1 MGSAPVRLRTVPS
14 GMSDAVDEQLTWAS
28 LLGQWAAFAQ
38 ASKGL
43 PRNVEGERWRA
54 AVAPIIELQ
63 AVTFALADL
72 DKLKLPGERAVGVD
86 TAQILIR
93 KDAAALQELW
103 RGEKLPREV
112 VSLMDDAR
120 AALAAA
126 KDGGVEWRVE
136 AEKLECMHPGEL
148 VAALLGAG
156 FEGDLFVPVP
166 GGVLFKGSPCAFA
179 RGPGGERPEEAVCG
193 AVREFL
199 FSGVRRRRE
208 GGAPS
213 IEGPTGASRMR
224 QVYRQFDFGKGC
236 VVRDLVLAVGGEVP
250 PGQPQLVQAIARGR
264 EVPVPLPIPGR
275 SELNAV
281 PLEFE

>member
-1 MGSAPVRLRTVPS
+1 MTESN
-14 GMSDAVDEQLTWAS
+14 DQLTWAA
-28 LLGQWAAFAQ
+28 LLGHWAAFAQ

-63 AVTFALADL
+63 AVTFALGDI

-93 KDAAALQELW
+93 KDAAALHELW
-103 RGEKLPREV
+103 RGEELPREV
-112 VSLMDDAR
+112 VILMDDAR

-126 KDGGVEWRVE
+126 RDGGVEWRIA
-136 AEKLECMHPGEL
+136 AERLECQHPGEL

-156 FEGDLFVPVP
+156 FAGDLYLPVP
-166 GGVLFKGSPCAFA
+166 GGVLFAGSPCAFA
-179 RGPGGERPEEAVCG
+179 RGPAGERPDEAVCA
-193 AVREFL
+193 AVTEFL
-199 FSGVRRRRE
+199 FDGVRKRRE

-213 IEGPTGASRMR
+213 IEGPSRAAKMR

-236 VVRDLVLAVGGEVP
+236 VVRDLVLAMDETLP
-250 PGQPQLVQAIARGR
+250 PGQAQLVPAIERGR

-275 SELNAV
+275 SDLKPV
-281 PLEFE
+281 PVEFA

>member
-1 MGSAPVRLRTVPS
+1 
-14 GMSDAVDEQLTWAS
+14 MSDELRNEGLTWAS

-43 PRNVEGERWRA
+43 PRNVEGARWRG

-72 DKLKLPGERAVGVD
+72 EKLKLPGERAVGVD

-93 KDAAALQELW
+93 KDAALLHELW
-103 RGEKLPREV
+103 RGEELPREV
-112 VSLMDDAR
+112 VSLMEDAQ

-136 AEKLECMHPGEL
+136 AEKLECKHPAEL
-148 VAALLGAG
+148 VAALKGAG
-156 FEGDLFVPVP
+156 FAGDLYLPVP
-166 GGVLFKGSPCAFA
+166 GGVLFAGSPCAFA
-179 RGPGGERPEEAVCG
+179 RGPAGERPDDAVCA
-193 AVREFL
+193 AVTEFL
-199 FSGVRRRRE
+199 MDGVRRKRE

-213 IEGPTGASRMR
+213 IEGPSRAAKMR

-236 VVRDLVLAVGGEVP
+236 VVRDLVPAME
-250 PGQPQLVQAIARGR
+250 RGR

-275 SELNAV
+275 SDLKPV
-281 PLEFE
+281 PVVFE

>member
-1 MGSAPVRLRTVPS
+1 
-14 GMSDAVDEQLTWAS
+14 MSDELRNEGLTWAS

-43 PRNVEGERWRA
+43 PRNVEGARWRG

-93 KDAAALQELW
+93 KDAALLHELW
-103 RGEKLPREV
+103 RGEELPREV
-112 VSLMDDAR
+112 VSLMEDAQ

-136 AEKLECMHPGEL
+136 AEKLESKHPAEL
-148 VAALLGAG
+148 VAALKGAG
-156 FEGDLFVPVP
+156 FAGDLYLPVP
-166 GGVLFKGSPCAFA
+166 GGVLFAGSPCAFA
-179 RGPGGERPEEAVCG
+179 RGPAGERPDDAVCA
-193 AVREFL
+193 AVTEFL
-199 FSGVRRRRE
+199 MDGVRRKRE

-213 IEGPTGASRMR
+213 IEGPSRAAKMR

-236 VVRDLVLAVGGEVP
+236 VVRDLVLAMDETLP
-250 PGQPQLVQAIARGR
+250 PGQAQLVPAMERGR

-275 SELNAV
+275 SDLKPV
-281 PLEFE
+281 PVVFE